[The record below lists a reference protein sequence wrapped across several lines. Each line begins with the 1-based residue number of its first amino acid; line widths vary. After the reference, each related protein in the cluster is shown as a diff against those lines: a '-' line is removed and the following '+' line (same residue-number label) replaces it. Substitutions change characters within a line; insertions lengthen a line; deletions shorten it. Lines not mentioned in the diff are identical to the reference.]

1 MTSETTRPGAPYD
14 PLDSDHHSDP
24 APRLAAARE
33 QCPVSEPRPG
43 VYVLARHADV
53 RAALAAHGAF
63 SSKGNFLLAAGT
75 DLAPVPAE
83 MITMLDPPEHTALR
97 ARLRHWFTPARLRAL
112 EPQVRE
118 IVAGVLGGLATGQPI
133 EAFTTLARPV
143 PARIVYAL
151 LGLPEKDWDQVQ
163 AWADVLNNLLPQIP
177 QGLPEL
183 EALGGYLAGLAAER
197 AAQPLAGA
205 DVIDGLTHAA
215 DSEATLSVPEVVAHM
230 MQLIVAGTD
239 TTASL
244 ITSLLY
250 ELLTDRTR
258 WERLL
263 SDRSLVIPVIEE
275 SLRHD
280 SPLPYVLRT
289 VREGREIDG
298 CPVSAGDRLVLSLQ
312 SANWDEDAWGPD
324 AGQFVIDRPS
334 GQAANM
340 AFGYGI
346 HTCLGAPL
354 ARLEA
359 RIVLE
364 AMLDRF
370 PGLRL
375 VPGYVREAA
384 PGLMTRRPARLD
396 VVL

>member
-1 MTSETTRPGAPYD
+1 
-14 PLDSDHHSDP
+14 
-24 APRLAAARE
+24 
-33 QCPVSEPRPG
+33 
-43 VYVLARHADV
+43 
-53 RAALAAHGAF
+53 
-63 SSKGNFLLAAGT
+63 
-75 DLAPVPAE
+75 
-83 MITMLDPPEHTALR
+83 
-97 ARLRHWFTPARLRAL
+97 
-112 EPQVRE
+112 
-118 IVAGVLGGLATGQPI
+118 
-133 EAFTTLARPV
+133 
-143 PARIVYAL
+143 
-151 LGLPEKDWDQVQ
+151 VQ

-183 EALGGYLAGLAAER
+183 EALGSYLAGLAAER

-215 DSEATLSVPEVVAHM
+215 DGEATLSVPEVVAHM

-244 ITSLLY
+244 ITSLLC

-263 SDRSLVIPVIEE
+263 ADRSLVIAVIEE

-280 SPLPYVLRT
+280 SPRPYVLRT

-312 SANWDEDAWGPD
+312 SANWDEEAWGPD
-324 AGQFVIDRPS
+324 AGRFVIDRPS
-334 GQAANM
+334 WQAANM

-384 PGLMTRRPARLD
+384 PGLMTRRPRRLD